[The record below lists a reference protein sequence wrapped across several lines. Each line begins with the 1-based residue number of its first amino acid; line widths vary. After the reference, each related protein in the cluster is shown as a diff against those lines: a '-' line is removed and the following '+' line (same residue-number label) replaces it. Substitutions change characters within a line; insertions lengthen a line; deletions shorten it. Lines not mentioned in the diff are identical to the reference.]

1 MSVHPHATSTSTA
14 TGRTVLLAG
23 ATGLVGRELLRGLLA
38 DASVATVHALVR
50 RPLADTHPKLVV
62 HLVDFAALPPLP
74 AAGEV
79 YLALGTTIRVAG
91 SQAAFRT
98 VDFDANLAVAQA
110 ARSSGALRA
119 GLVSAMGADP
129 KSRVFY
135 NRVKGELEAALPAL
149 GFEGLVIAR
158 PSLLVGE
165 RASLGQPHRPGET
178 VGLWMDRCLGRL
190 IPRDYRAIA
199 AADVGAALLQAVPA
213 NTGVQVLR
221 SGTMQKAASLG
232 QV

>member
-1 MSVHPHATSTSTA
+1 MSVHPHTPTA

-38 DASVATVHALVR
+38 DAGVATVHALVR

-62 HLVDFAALPPLP
+62 QVVDFAALPPLP
-74 AAGEV
+74 AAEEV

-91 SQAAFRT
+91 SQAAFRA
-98 VDFDANLAVAQA
+98 VDFDANLAVAEA

-119 GLVSAMGADP
+119 GLVSSMGAAP

-135 NRVKGELEAALPAL
+135 NRVKGELEAALPSL

-178 VGLWMDRCLGRL
+178 VGLWMDRCLGL
-190 IPRDYRAIA
+190 FIPRDYRAIA
-199 AADVGAALLQAVPA
+199 AADVAAALLQAVPA
-213 NTGVQVLR
+213 STGVQVLR
-221 SGTMQKAASLG
+221 SGAMQKAAALG
-232 QV
+232 QA

>member
-38 DASVATVHALVR
+38 EASVATVHALVR

-119 GLVSAMGADP
+119 GLVSAMGADL

-178 VGLWMDRCLGRL
+178 VGLWMDRCLGLL

-199 AADVGAALLQAVPA
+199 AADVAAALLQAVPA
-213 NTGVQVLR
+213 STGVQVLR
-221 SGTMQKAASLG
+221 SGVMQKASAQG
-232 QV
+232 QA